1 MARKVWYKFY
11 VGEIVKD
18 KDGANTLIGGTTELV
33 AQVKSKG
40 LANIIY
46 QQLLEVYPAS
56 RFIIECK

>member
-18 KDGANTLIGGTTELV
+18 GDGGNTLIGGTTELV

-46 QQLLEVYPAS
+46 QQLLEIYPAP

>member
-18 KDGANTLIGGTTELV
+18 RDGANTLIGGTTELV